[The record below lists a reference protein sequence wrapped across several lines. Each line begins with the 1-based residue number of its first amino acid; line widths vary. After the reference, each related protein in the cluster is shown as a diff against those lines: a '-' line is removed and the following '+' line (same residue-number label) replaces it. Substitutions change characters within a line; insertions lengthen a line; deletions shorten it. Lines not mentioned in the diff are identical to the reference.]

1 MKKQLKWLDFWT
13 ETTRWVVLSHYKCL
27 KIIVLALALLFSSL
41 IGHSA
46 LHSVGA
52 IDWMLVDEVIGKL
65 RYEELI
71 LELSNMLMNYSKTL
85 ASYKEMTF

>member
-52 IDWMLVDEVIGKL
+52 IDWMLVDEMIGKL

-71 LELSNMLMNYSKTL
+71 LEPSNMLMNYSKTL